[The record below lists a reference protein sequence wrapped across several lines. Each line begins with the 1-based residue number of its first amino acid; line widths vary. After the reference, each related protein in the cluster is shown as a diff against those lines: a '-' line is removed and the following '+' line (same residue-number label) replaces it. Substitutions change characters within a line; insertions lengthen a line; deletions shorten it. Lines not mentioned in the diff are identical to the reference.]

1 MHVCRERLR
10 VTHASSRRVAPC
22 ILRSRATASI
32 DAINLHVMRVS
43 DTLSGAG
50 KRSVQRQDGGAMPS
64 RSDKCD
70 HLRRCRCYFRSQ
82 NGRQRRPH
90 DTAAAYA
97 SLQQCARARAARDDR
112 HNRHTLSIL
121 KHEHGSLRSGLVVP
135 RRRRSQALPRLLAAL
150 SASVL
155 VALRSQKPMRSD
167 LEGRVVPSALPGVG
181 AI

>member
-1 MHVCRERLR
+1 
-10 VTHASSRRVAPC
+10 
-22 ILRSRATASI
+22 
-32 DAINLHVMRVS
+32 MRVS

-70 HLRRCRCYFRSQ
+70 RFRRCRCYFRSQ

-97 SLQQCARARAARDDR
+97 SAQCSVRERERRVMIDTTATHCSFKNTRMVRCAVAWSSRGAAGVKRC
-112 HNRHTLSIL
+112 LVY
-121 KHEHGSLRSGLVVP
+121 SLLYQPACSWRCAH
-135 RRRRSQALPRLLAAL
+135 RSQCVQTLL
-150 SASVL
+150 
-155 VALRSQKPMRSD
+155 R
-167 LEGRVVPSALPGVG
+167 RVVPSALPGVD